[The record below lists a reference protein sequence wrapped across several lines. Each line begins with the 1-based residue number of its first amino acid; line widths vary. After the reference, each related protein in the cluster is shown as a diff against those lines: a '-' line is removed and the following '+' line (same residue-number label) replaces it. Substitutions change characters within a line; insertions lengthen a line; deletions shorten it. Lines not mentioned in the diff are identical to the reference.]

1 MEQENKLRG
10 DSMSDSDILDQI
22 SLYSDSEEVA
32 AGVGKND
39 TYWGEEGE
47 VHILGLWKVALELAE
62 EVKMLRDELAEHGRW
77 E

>member
-1 MEQENKLRG
+1 MR
-10 DSMSDSDILDQI
+10 DSDILDQI
-22 SLYSDSEEVA
+22 SLYNDSVEVA
-32 AGVGKND
+32 AGVGEHH

-47 VHILGLWKVALELAE
+47 LHILGLWGVALELAE